1 MAGFPYDRTARH
13 KTALARGFWVA
24 LGCVALAL
32 GLIGIVLPVLPTTPF
47 ILLAAFAFSR
57 GSPRLNAWIENH
69 ARFGPVIADWR
80 ANGAIA
86 PRHKMLAVGMMATTL
101 AASILLALAT
111 VVLVIQAVCMA
122 GAALFVLT
130 RPNGTG

>member
-1 MAGFPYDRTARH
+1 M
-13 KTALARGFWVA
+13 ARGFWVVLGWIA
-24 LGCVALAL
+24 LVL

-57 GSPRLNAWIENH
+57 GSPSLHAWLESH

-86 PRHKMLAVGMMATTL
+86 PRHKVLAVGMMAATL
-101 AASILLALAT
+101 AASILFAVAT
-111 VVLVIQAVCMA
+111 VILVVQTVCMA

-130 RPNGTG
+130 RPNGSG